1 MKRYIRSSKTSEP
14 VHAISVRFS
23 SKGDGYINDKYKI
36 SPIVTDILETY
47 GCKIIRETCYPR
59 SHAYDD
65 TIEYNVD
72 FISNYLDI
80 TKVKGLENEIYSAL
94 NDVGY
99 NTIVNLH

>member
-1 MKRYIRSSKTSEP
+1 MKRYIKSSRTPEP
-14 VHAISVRFS
+14 AHAISVRFS

-36 SPIVTDILETY
+36 SPIVKDILETY

-72 FISNYLDI
+72 FISDHLDI
-80 TKVKGLENEIYSAL
+80 TRVEELENEIDSAL
-94 NDVGY
+94 YDIGY
-99 NTIVNLH
+99 NTIVDFH

>member
-1 MKRYIRSSKTSEP
+1 MKRYIRSSRESET

-23 SKGDGYINDKYKI
+23 SKGDGYINDKHEI

-47 GCKIIRETCYPR
+47 GCKILREACYPR

-80 TKVKGLENEIYSAL
+80 NSVKELETEIYSAL
-94 NDVGY
+94 HDIGY
-99 NTIVNLH
+99 DTIVDLY